1 MKKTIILA
9 ILALVSASFILPADI
24 GSLIEQKDP
33 VYKALSK
40 MAFWG
45 LIGSEKPDYFEVN
58 AITNKEAASYIMEAS
73 GNTSQAKLAD
83 EQSKQVAAWMKEYTK
98 RFAAELG
105 AAAPGPAKAP
115 TLPVQTGTA
124 IDKAAADVENI
135 KIDLPSYVMGDG
147 SPLKVTGIINF
158 KYQNLF
164 ATGITNFHN
173 DGLGGSMMQVIM
185 ERDFGAAKIG
195 AGLDL
200 EMKKNDPTVG
210 TSNTSFYGTA
220 GLLDSYD
227 IYASLYGFDLT
238 GGMFWEDLTAF
249 TASQGPSD
257 RPSLFDRDKYASES
271 TSKDYYETLFRNY
284 FQTLDYRWSM
294 HPWMGFRVKNDKL
307 FPWGDAVEVEAGKV
321 ERFYADPSYLY
332 EFGAQYTHRQDLAF
346 FYNAEW
352 FLTFYNASNERSEIM
367 SLGKTDSDAYGAL
380 KFVNVFGGGV
390 NTNLFRLFKTAFEF
404 DASHTNGKFGA
415 YPYLLSGNVIS
426 VDTFPTFLPK
436 QITLELKY
444 TMIDAGYKAP
454 ASGVID
460 TNYVAMDPANPARV
474 KVQSISYASDPT
486 TLYNNMNKV
495 EASARL
501 AIPYGLLRV
510 NYGVSSQ
517 PQATGNMF
525 FSKHY
530 ILGND
535 IYMQGFFSNYGYV
548 DTTTSQYSAII
559 NYDRNRFGYTGNG
572 TGDYTYDYYS
582 RSAILSSG
590 KGGLYADNNGQ
601 AEYMVSNA
609 VTGETNKS
617 LASAVFDLRFEL
629 SRLISL
635 KRDLLLHVYGELN
648 NLSADFNPVVDYDP
662 SRMFS
667 QNIISSTVVYN
678 VINSVNLLGFWGMER
693 WASRSV
699 IPYGLD
705 YLENMYG
712 VGADWDVGPRTG
724 IYLRVKNYFHKDE
737 QVAANNFHGWQFYLE
752 LKSFF

>member
-1 MKKTIILA
+1 
-9 ILALVSASFILPADI
+9 VFASFILASGAGNIIPQSDGI
-24 GSLIEQKDP
+24 
-33 VYKALSK
+33 YKALAK
-40 MAFWG
+40 MAS
-45 LIGSEKPDYFEVN
+45 LNIIKSEKPAYFEVN
-58 AITNKEAASYIMEAS
+58 AMTNREAASYIYEAG
-73 GNTSQAKLAD
+73 GNTFEAKLSAD
-83 EQSKQVAAWMKEYTK
+83 QSKQFSAWMKEYTK
-98 RFAAELG
+98 RFATEL
-105 AAAPGPAKAP
+105 AAIAAGTEKDAALPAPGESS
-115 TLPVQTGTA
+115 
-124 IDKAAADVENI
+124 IEKAAAEVENL
-135 KIDLPSYVMGDG
+135 KKDLPAYVMGDG

-164 ATGITNFHN
+164 AEGITNFHN
-173 DGLGGSMMQVIM
+173 DALSGSLLQFTM
-185 ERDFGAAKIG
+185 ERDFGDAKIG
-195 AGLDL
+195 AAFDL
-200 EMKKNDPTVG
+200 EMKKNDPAAG

-227 IYASLYGFDLT
+227 LYATLYGFNIT
-238 GGMFWEDLTAF
+238 GGMFWEDLTPF

-257 RPSLFDRDKYASES
+257 RPSLFDRDKYAAES
-271 TSKDYYETLFRNY
+271 TSRDYYETMFRNY
-284 FQTLDYRWSM
+284 FQSLDYRWSM
-294 HPWMGFRVKNDKL
+294 HPWMGLSVKNDKL
-307 FPWGDAVEVEAGKV
+307 FAWGDSVEVEAGKV

-332 EFGAQYTHRQDLAF
+332 EFGAQYTHRQDLVF
-346 FYNAEW
+346 LYNAEW
-352 FLTFYNASNERSEIM
+352 SVTFYNASNEKTEMM
-367 SLGKTDSDAYGAL
+367 SLGKTESDAYNSM
-380 KFVNVFGGGV
+380 KSVNVAGGGLK
-390 NTNLFRLFKTAFEF
+390 TNIFRLFKTDIEF
-404 DASHTNGKFGA
+404 DSSHTSAKYGA
-415 YPYLLSGNVIS
+415 YPYTLSGNVIN
-426 VDTFPTFLPK
+426 VMTFPTFLPK
-436 QITLELKY
+436 QVTLELKY

-460 TNYVAMDPANPARV
+460 TNYIAMDPANPAKV

-495 EASARL
+495 EASARF
-501 AIPYGLLRV
+501 AIPFGLLRV

-525 FSKHY
+525 YSRHY

-535 IYMQGFFSNYGYV
+535 IYSQGFFSNYGYV

-572 TGDYTYDYYS
+572 IGDYTYDYYS

-590 KGGLYADNNGQ
+590 KGGLYADNNGN

-629 SRLISL
+629 SRLINF

-648 NLSADFNPVVDYDP
+648 NLSADFNPVVSYDP
-662 SRMFS
+662 DRMFS
-667 QNIISSTVVYN
+667 QNIITSTLVYN
-678 VINSVNLLGFWGMER
+678 VINSVNLLGYWGMER

-699 IPYGLD
+699 EPYGLD

-724 IYLRVKNYFHKDE
+724 LYLRVKNYFHKDM
-737 QVAANNFHGWQFYLE
+737 QVPANNFHGWMFYLE